1 MRLFNSLFRSL
12 SFRKLALGILC
23 SAVILALALTAAPSV
38 SQAASH
44 PVTADTTADT
54 AAAHAAL
61 LATVTQKGSVRVVV
75 GVAASFSTTASV
87 ATVKAQQPAIQQAR
101 QRVLSSLSSYQVT
114 ANRTDW
120 VIPAMALTVDK
131 GALQALFNSPDVTSV
146 VEDHQLKIADA
157 TNDTVMGVQNVWNAG
172 YSGVGQAVAI
182 LDSGVQR
189 DHPFFTGRV
198 VGEACFSTTSGSNGT
213 ITICPN
219 GQSSQQGAGAA
230 APCANVCS
238 HGTHVAGIAAGNG
251 YFAGG
256 PNTAGVAINANIIAV
271 QVFSGT
277 TSDGTYAGITDI
289 TAFDSDIISGLNFVY
304 NNNASYHVAAVN
316 MSLGN
321 STIRTATFCDST
333 NPTLKNTIDL
343 LRGIGVATVIAAG
356 NDSDPLTIEYP
367 GCISSAVSVG
377 ASDNLD
383 GIAYFSDANPN
394 LSLLAPGYQVL
405 SSVPGSSYDY
415 KNGTSMATPQ
425 VTGAFAVLKSRLPN
439 DSVDQILGVL
449 RNTGKLITDTRS
461 GNPSTYV
468 TTPRVQLDQAF
479 KTFVPRQKTIGA
491 YYPSQG
497 VFYLRNTNTTGNA
510 DITITFGAVNTAY
523 PIVGDWNG
531 GGIDTIGVYNQA
543 NATFS
548 LRYSNTP
555 GPADSEF
562 VLGYPGDQPIAGRW
576 NARSTVE
583 GVGVFRPSNGL
594 LYLKNVAST
603 GFADY
608 TMVLGIPG
616 DVGIAEDWNGD
627 GSQSAGVYRPSS
639 AQFFGSNI
647 VANASVVGDFGFT
660 FGYPYELP
668 IVGDWNGVGHVGVGV
683 FNPTNGY
690 IFLRDDLNSGY
701 ANNQFTYGVPGM
713 IPVAG
718 RWTAASPAP
727 ESRSPINLIVPGAPA
742 APSTVKPPAT
752 LTVPLGNPSSSSSY
766 DG

>member
-277 TSDGTYAGITDI
+277 TSDGTYAGITGI

-415 KNGTSMATPQ
+415 KSGTSMATPQ

-461 GNPSTYV
+461 GNASTYV

-668 IVGDWNGVGHVGVGV
+668 IVGDWNGIGHVGVGA

-690 IFLRDDLNSGY
+690 IFLRDDLNTGY
-701 ANNQFTYGVPGM
+701 ATNQFTYGVPGM

-718 RWTAASPAP
+718 RWTAASGAP

-752 LTVPLGNPSSSSSY
+752 LTVPLGNPSSSY